1 MKTPKEI
8 FDSKYEIYR
17 NMNGKPSIPLE
28 ARPLIFAVAELYHS
42 QFKLFAVTDEE
53 IKQSFCDQLEGI
65 LRGVKLKNFCTGED
79 DALPL
84 IDHLC
89 QTGSKDISSG
99 REEIENIVEQVYFEF
114 NIDALKSQL
123 KPAEK
128 EEKKLIVIDETILQK
143 AIDTWGME
151 AQIEMVK
158 EECLELAIALQKLNR
173 TRGDLEEKEKN
184 IVDEIADVTIMIK
197 QAHRIFSIDKINE
210 RIEYK
215 MKRLE
220 KRLIEKVG

>member
-1 MKTPKEI
+1 MKKTKE
-8 FDSKYEIYR
+8 EIWKEWCAKDLSWTESALGAMQEYTDQCQLEV
-17 NMNGKPSIPLE
+17 MPS
-28 ARPLIFAVAELYHS
+28 
-42 QFKLFAVTDEE
+42 DEE
-53 IKQSFCDQLEGI
+53 IM
-65 LRGVKLKNFCTGED
+65 
-79 DALPL
+79 
-84 IDHLC
+84 
-89 QTGSKDISSG
+89 
-99 REEIENIVEQVYFEF
+99 VYFNNHTAEMYNNGYVTMPVMTRSGFIEF
-114 NIDALKSQL
+114 AKWFKSQL

-220 KRLIEKVG
+220 KRLIENL

>member
-53 IKQSFCDQLEGI
+53 IKQSFCNQLEEI
-65 LRGVKLKNFCTGED
+65 LRGVKLKYFCTDED

-99 REEIENIVEQVYFEF
+99 MEEIENIVEQVYFEF

-123 KPAEK
+123 KPDEK
-128 EEKKLIVIDETILQK
+128 EEKKWNPVCFYVMNRNDQLDIEQLSVGFKDYDK
-143 AIDTWGME
+143 AVKFQNDTF
-151 AQIEMVK
+151 
-158 EECLELAIALQKLNR
+158 C
-173 TRGDLEEKEKN
+173 KEKYPYSF
-184 IVDEIADVTIMIK
+184 IMCSIK
-197 QAHRIFSIDKINE
+197 
-210 RIEYK
+210 
-215 MKRLE
+215 
-220 KRLIEKVG
+220 